1 LDEDGLP
8 KDGTDMNSLKEK
20 IKNVRLKELEETL
33 DIDPSVYYAFTS
45 DMMRIDV
52 GLMIQRPPI
61 FLRMRERDIDFV
73 KDRTKLMNDYFVD
86 HR

>member
-1 LDEDGLP
+1 MDEDGLP